1 MTRACESIAITTLAD
16 THERVIGGASRN
28 MRTGVARGA
37 DTRRSRLGRPS
48 CSCDG
53 CATLG
58 VVNAGGTSSERAG
71 VASATSA
78 SATRAQRMAEPR
90 EGQIAG
96 GGICVTYTK
105 SIIDAQ
111 FYHSLANA
119 DLMSQNGAYHLM
131 QLDRWH
137 LTFTCTRTPLS
148 SGPPRPH
155 PAHSLSVA
163 RYQVARPLVSNN
175 EDSL

>member
-78 SATRAQRMAEPR
+78 SATRAQR
-90 EGQIAG
+90 IG
-96 GGICVTYTK
+96 GRATGK
-105 SIIDAQ
+105 AR
-111 FYHSLANA
+111 LP
-119 DLMSQNGAYHLM
+119 GAV
-131 QLDRWH
+131 
-137 LTFTCTRTPLS
+137 F
-148 SGPPRPH
+148 
-155 PAHSLSVA
+155 V
-163 RYQVARPLVSNN
+163 
-175 EDSL
+175 

>member
-78 SATRAQRMAEPR
+78 SATRAQRMAAEQPR
-90 EGQIAG
+90 GRPDCRG
-96 GGICVTYTK
+96 WYLCDVLLK
-105 SIIDAQ
+105 SIDVLPI
-111 FYHSLANA
+111 
-119 DLMSQNGAYHLM
+119 
-131 QLDRWH
+131 
-137 LTFTCTRTPLS
+137 LS
-148 SGPPRPH
+148 
-155 PAHSLSVA
+155 
-163 RYQVARPLVSNN
+163 
-175 EDSL
+175 